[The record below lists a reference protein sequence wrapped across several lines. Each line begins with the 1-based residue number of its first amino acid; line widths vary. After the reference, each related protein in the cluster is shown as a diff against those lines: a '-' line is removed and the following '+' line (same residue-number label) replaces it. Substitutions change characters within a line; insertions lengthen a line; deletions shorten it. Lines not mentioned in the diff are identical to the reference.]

1 MSTTGQGPMSTAEA
15 LGLVGNLLSHRRALE
30 RGQELLQIL
39 AGAEQRIVDLNAEIE
54 RLGATAAA
62 ARTELAKINATAE
75 QAREAARAATAAK
88 AAAIAEH
95 ERMAAQAKADADTR
109 IAEAKAEAERV
120 VAQERAATERQVADL
135 AAQIAAKRAELDGV
149 EASLAALRAKLGA

>member
-1 MSTTGQGPMSTAEA
+1 MAESLPMSTGEA
-15 LGLVGNLLSHRRALE
+15 LALTSQLARLFRGAARSAELVEH
-30 RGQELLQIL
+30 L
-39 AGAEQRIVDLNAEIE
+39 AGLEQTTAEQQ
-54 RLGATAAA
+54 RLADAARAAA
-62 ARTELAKINATAE
+62 HDARRDLAHINATAE
-75 QAREAARAATAAK
+75 QARAAARAATAAK
-88 AAAIAEH
+88 DAAIAE
-95 ERMAAQAKADADTR
+95 EARKTAQAKADADAR